1 MLNFSTLYLEQVCI
15 QLFQN
20 KKLLAYIVHL
30 SVDLSLFFYFYLC
43 FGHLFS
49 YQNNLDLTL
58 AVAELR

>member
-1 MLNFSTLYLEQVCI
+1 
-15 QLFQN
+15 
-20 KKLLAYIVHL
+20 VHL